1 MKWPEP
7 PPEGSN
13 LESFLVQE
21 LVPTLRQSLQ
31 AAGAGQLLEGPR
43 VAQYMIGLRGE
54 IFAIGGDFTALKLQE
69 PWIAIGSG
77 RHVAYGALHAL
88 AELELAAEE
97 KVRRALAAAQSYTAN
112 VREPF
117 HVLSVG

>member
-1 MKWPEP
+1 
-7 PPEGSN
+7 
-13 LESFLVQE
+13 
-21 LVPTLRQSLQ
+21 
-31 AAGAGQLLEGPR
+31 
-43 VAQYMIGLRGE
+43 MIGLRGE

-77 RHVAYGALHAL
+77 RHTAYGALHAL
-88 AELELAAEE
+88 AEAPLDAED